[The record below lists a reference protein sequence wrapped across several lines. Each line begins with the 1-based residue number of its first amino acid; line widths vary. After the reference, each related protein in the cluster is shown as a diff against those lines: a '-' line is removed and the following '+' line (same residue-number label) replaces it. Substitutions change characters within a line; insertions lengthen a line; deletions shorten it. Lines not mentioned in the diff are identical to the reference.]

1 MVNSTFDDF
10 KEWDPLLAHF
20 HPLLRG
26 TWTRAPANTFP
37 RTTFHRLGQ
46 ENASFARELRELY
59 LEQLSFAPWSP
70 VRCPQLQGRPTEV
83 TSPVHLGRGI
93 RGFLE
98 AAWLASAS
106 MS

>member
-1 MVNSTFDDF
+1 MILRSGTPFWLTFT
-10 KEWDPLLAHF
+10 PCCGGPGPAH
-20 HPLLRG
+20 
-26 TWTRAPANTFP
+26 PANTFP